1 MGVPI
6 KLILKEIGSRINN
19 IGTIV
24 DTDPNNDETTS
35 YVGKMLQRAG
45 AGVGAGAFAGGIKDM
60 NNMKDTA
67 SAADAA
73 SAASDAK
80 DAAEAAS
87 AAKDMAD
94 AASAAKDVAS
104 AASDKNIKDITTSNT
119 ADVIERAYKQLDDII
134 YKYNSKG
141 QALGEDDKLRAGITA
156 QSMEGSILESAVIE
170 DPNTGY
176 KMVDTRHLALANAA
190 AIKEIFERLDRIEG
204 RNEI

>member
-24 DTDPNNDETTS
+24 DTDETNDETTS
-35 YVGKMLQRAG
+35 YAGKTLQG
-45 AGVGAGAFAGGIKDM
+45 AGAGAFAAGIKDM
-60 NNMKDTA
+60 KNMKDTA
-67 SAADAA
+67 ETAADA
-73 SAASDAK
+73 
-80 DAAEAAS
+80 
-87 AAKDMAD
+87 
-94 AASAAKDVAS
+94 AS
-104 AASDKNIKDITTSNT
+104 AASDKNIKDVTSTNT
-119 ADVIERAYKQLDDII
+119 ADVIEKAYKGLDDII

-141 QALGEDDKLRAGITA
+141 QALGEDDKLRAGVTA
-156 QSMEGSILESAVIE
+156 QSMEGSILESAVIK

-190 AIKEIFERLDRIEG
+190 AIKEIFERLDKIEG

>member
-1 MGVPI
+1 MAVPI

-24 DTDPNNDETTS
+24 DTDETNDETTS
-35 YVGKMLQRAG
+35 YAGKMLQ
-45 AGVGAGAFAGGIKDM
+45 GAGAFAGGIKDM
-60 NNMKDTA
+60 KNMKDM
-67 SAADAA
+67 
-73 SAASDAK
+73 K
-80 DAAEAAS
+80 DAAGTAS
-87 AAKDMAD
+87 DAKDMAD
-94 AASAAKDVAS
+94 AASAAKDVAA
-104 AASDKNIKDITTSNT
+104 AASDKNIKDIKTESTE
-119 ADVIERAYKQLDDII
+119 DIIEKAYKGLDDII